1 MSTLPESKLKKFKQR
16 FEELDINGTGSL
28 TRETVAQILEEEGNE
43 LERLMVIIL
52 FEKYDSNKDQL
63 IQLDEYLNFCTEMY
77 QLSDKEILRKIF
89 DFCDKDHN
97 EKLDLNEVVM
107 LGRQMG
113 KNVTE
118 SDASA
123 TIRALDANHDN
134 TIDFE
139 EFCAIIN

>member
-1 MSTLPESKLKKFKQR
+1 MSRLPASKIQKFKQR
-16 FEELDINGTGSL
+16 FEKLDIDGTGALS
-28 TRETVAQILEEEGNE
+28 RDVVAQILEEEGND

-52 FEKYDSNKDQL
+52 FETYDSNKDHL
-63 IQLDEYLNFCTEMY
+63 IQLDEYLQFCSEMY
-77 QLSDKEILRKIF
+77 RLTEREILRRIF

-97 EKLDLNEVVM
+97 QRLDLSEVII
-107 LGRQMG
+107 LGKQMG
-113 KNVTE
+113 RNVTE
-118 SDASA
+118 SDAFA